1 MISVDTNI
9 LARLLLKDD
18 PKQYRQTKSLLEGDE
33 EVYVPITVLLELA
46 WVLRVRD
53 STRQEILA
61 ALRGIVDL
69 PQVRPQHPDAVRRAF
84 AWIEGGMDIADALHI
99 ALSERVTQFVSF
111 DQGLAKRARLLGARP
126 PVATP

>member
-18 PKQYRQTKSLLEGDE
+18 AKQYRETKSLLESDE

-46 WVLRVRD
+46 WVLKVRD

-84 AWIEGGMDIADALHI
+84 GWIEGGMDTADALHI
-99 ALSERVTQFVSF
+99 ALSERVTRFVSF
-111 DQGLAKRARLLGARP
+111 DEGLAKRAGLVGARP
-126 PVATP
+126 HVTAP

>member
-9 LARLLLKDD
+9 LARLLLKDNA
-18 PKQYRQTKSLLEGDE
+18 KQYRETKALVEGDE

-46 WVLRVRD
+46 WVLKVRD

-84 AWIEGGMDIADALHI
+84 AWIESGMDIADALHI
-99 ALSERVTQFVSF
+99 ALSARVTQFVSF
-111 DQGLAKRARLLGARP
+111 DQGLAKRARLVGARP

>member
-1 MISVDTNI
+1 MISVDTNV

-18 PKQYRQTKSLLEGDE
+18 PKQYREAKSLLESDD

-46 WVLRVRD
+46 WVLRVNN

-84 AWIEGGMDIADALHI
+84 AWIEGGMDVADALHI
-99 ALSERVTQFVSF
+99 SLSERVTQFISF
-111 DQGLAKRARLLGARP
+111 DQGLAKRARLVGARP

>member
-18 PKQYRQTKSLLEGDE
+18 PKQHRETKSLLESDE

-46 WVLRVRD
+46 WVLKVRD

-111 DQGLAKRARLLGARP
+111 DQGLAKRARLVGARP